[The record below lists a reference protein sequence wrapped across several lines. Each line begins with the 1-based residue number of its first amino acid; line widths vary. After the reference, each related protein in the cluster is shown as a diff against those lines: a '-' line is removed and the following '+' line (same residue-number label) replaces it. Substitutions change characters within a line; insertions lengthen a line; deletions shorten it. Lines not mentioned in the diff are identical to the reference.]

1 MARSTVYNQITTPEL
16 IEQINEEN
24 ITLMNDF
31 LDYLNSIDRSL
42 RTIESYRSDLYIFF
56 VWNLQENNNKYFV
69 NLTKREIAKFQS
81 HTLNVWEW
89 SPNRIRRVKSVLSSM
104 SNYIENIL
112 DDEIKD
118 YKPIVRKIE
127 SPVKEPVREKTI
139 IPDEDID
146 RVLSELVDEGKYQM
160 AVALALA
167 AMSGARKSE
176 LLRFKVAYF
185 TDDNIVFDALYK
197 TPEKVKTK
205 GRGRQG
211 KLLHKYV
218 VIDFK
223 YYFDLWM
230 NYRKEKGIESEWLLV
245 KENTSEQMKVSTLDS
260 WAQTLTKMF
269 GVNFYWHC
277 MRHYLCTKLR
287 KYNLPSSVIQE
298 FFGWSNSE
306 MVDLYDDSDKSEE
319 LGKYFSKDG
328 IKQVEDGS
336 LSDL

>member
-81 HTLNVWEW
+81 HTLNVWGW

-260 WAQTLTKMF
+260 WAQTLTKRF

-328 IKQVEDGS
+328 IKQVKDGS